1 MFHHNVTIHALYSP
15 LLPCSLLSLRT
26 EPINDLLFKLPY
38 SVTRLTHLRYNATLL
53 SSARARGFQLCSHG
67 RPSGR
72 SGESSGNFR
81 LQHQLSTFQNL
92 QEGAKKNA
100 MGTST
105 ENKGHWSSDEM
116 KAGTQDQ
123 DLGEVEKDNFTGDE
137 RNGLQNGPVPDMD
150 TLEIGI
156 TKKEMG
162 ELLNYMPSA
171 KHCERK
177 RTSSKCEAEPHV
189 SVVKRSKSKVNSRR
203 KAKEL
208 EKQIKVTKKDIEE
221 SEEAGSPLETVNLN
235 DDDDMSAKTDESKGK
250 TLLEILELEMRARAI
265 RALLK
270 QQSGPGDGE
279 DVDSCE
285 GDSELRSPCLST
297 VKDAVGS
304 YNDWSPED
312 NAAGSN
318 SFDIIPKSIRQ
329 KFKQKG
335 MENVPLNQC
344 IVDAEHTN
352 NLYSALSPKLSQDIN
367 AITQFCSTQSPE
379 LCSPTKTDH
388 TLGTKHSEFNKNLYQ
403 VANEDSSQ
411 SISLGNIKS
420 EVICCGKTQGT
431 DSMKLGLP
439 LHSNNVDQESGSYAG
454 ECKETEMALTP
465 DEPNK
470 EDGELSNDD
479 KSSESVL
486 EIQPDG
492 GCNDIII
499 LDDSDDELLELYTSN
514 KLQKTL
520 VQQTHNS
527 QKLSL
532 ENPHEQGNF
541 NNDRSPNVQI
551 HGTLNTALRECLV
564 KAHKPLIS
572 YETSGSTSENLAQ
585 TEKNVFSS
593 SYTET
598 EGNEHCRP
606 ESQNKS
612 SDTTDCSWATRWLQS
627 KDVQKVVSTSKM
639 CAKIRKR
646 MKFAQKGNTISLTRD
661 PEGSCKSSVVI
672 VGSVNEY
679 NMLDKPKC
687 GNCETPEDS
696 SKSSE

>member
-1 MFHHNVTIHALYSP
+1 
-15 LLPCSLLSLRT
+15 
-26 EPINDLLFKLPY
+26 
-38 SVTRLTHLRYNATLL
+38 
-53 SSARARGFQLCSHG
+53 
-67 RPSGR
+67 
-72 SGESSGNFR
+72 
-81 LQHQLSTFQNL
+81 
-92 QEGAKKNA
+92 
-100 MGTST
+100 
-105 ENKGHWSSDEM
+105 
-116 KAGTQDQ
+116 
-123 DLGEVEKDNFTGDE
+123 
-137 RNGLQNGPVPDMD
+137 
-150 TLEIGI
+150 
-156 TKKEMG
+156 
-162 ELLNYMPSA
+162 MPSA

-203 KAKEL
+203 KAEEP

-221 SEEAGSPLETVNLN
+221 SEEPGSPSETENLN
-235 DDDDMSAKTDESKGK
+235 DDDMSAKTDESKGK

-270 QQSGPGDGE
+270 QQIGPGDEE
-279 DVDSCE
+279 DAESCE
-285 GDSELRSPCLST
+285 GDSELRRSPCLST
-297 VKDAVGS
+297 VKDGVSS
-304 YNDWSPED
+304 YNDWSSED

-318 SFDIIPKSIRQ
+318 SFDIIPKSVRQ

-335 MENVPLNQC
+335 IENVPLNQYT
-344 IVDAEHTN
+344 VDAERTN
-352 NLYSALSPKLSQDIN
+352 NLCSTLSPKLSQDIS
-367 AITQFCSTQSPE
+367 AIPQFFSTRSSE
-379 LCSPTKTDH
+379 LCCPTKTNP

-403 VANEDSSQ
+403 LANEDSSQ
-411 SISLGNIKS
+411 SSLRSNVKS
-420 EVICCGKTQGT
+420 EVIHGDKTPGT

-439 LHSNNVDQESGSYAG
+439 LHSNSIDQESGSYVA
-454 ECKETEMALTP
+454 ECKETEMAVTP

-492 GCNDIII
+492 GCNDVII
-499 LDDSDDELLELYTSN
+499 LDDSDDELLELYTSS

-520 VQQTHNS
+520 VQQKHNS
-527 QKLSL
+527 QKLSI

-541 NNDRSPNVQI
+541 SNDSSPNIQI

-564 KAHKPLIS
+564 KPHKSLVS
-572 YETSGSTSENLAQ
+572 YEASGSTTENLVQ
-585 TEKNVFSS
+585 TEKNGSLSS
-593 SYTET
+593 FTET
-598 EGNEHCRP
+598 EVNERS

-612 SDTTDCSWATRWLQS
+612 NDTTDCSWATRWLQS

-661 PEGSCKSSVVI
+661 PEGSCKSSAVI

-687 GNCETPEDS
+687 GNGDTPEDS